1 LTLKSYPYTIE
12 LEDAYTA
19 IVSSNIIVIL
29 NREGT
34 RMEIKPNSYASV
46 AIQNTTVENAIKLKR
61 MSFARRHRGLLL
73 ALLSLLM
80 LLFSLV
86 MAFHAYIAWTLARP
100 HVDPLHSNP
109 ALAFGAAY
117 EDIQFPSKNESSLL
131 NGWYIPAADSS
142 SKITVV
148 FSHGYGGNR
157 EEIWVSIYDL
167 AKAARNQGYNVLMFD
182 YGFVQD
188 ELGVTGGIRESQE
201 LLGAI
206 AYAKDRG
213 AEKVFVWGFS
223 MGAGTAL
230 QAALQTKDI
239 DGMILDSTFILE
251 PATLYHNMKQVANLP
266 KLSQPLVHFFF
277 PLLNGVSLNQIPYEK
292 VKETQY
298 SIPIFFIHGKKDM
311 KAPYEMAE
319 EIFKN
324 QKADSG
330 SQLWISAKDDHELIY
345 RGQKR
350 SYLQMTTGF
359 LRTLA
364 SAPAKNVSNAG
375 GR

>member
-1 LTLKSYPYTIE
+1 MDS
-12 LEDAYTA
+12 
-19 IVSSNIIVIL
+19 
-29 NREGT
+29 
-34 RMEIKPNSYASV
+34 NSYTPV
-46 AIQNTTVENAIKLKR
+46 TLQNPTVETAVKR
-61 MSFARRHRGLLL
+61 ISLARRYRAWLLALFSLLL
-73 ALLSLLM
+73 ALS
-80 LLFSLV
+80 SLV
-86 MAFHAYIAWTLARP
+86 LGFHAYIAWTLARP
-100 HVDPLHSNP
+100 HIDPLTSNP

-117 EDIQFPSKNESSLL
+117 EDIQFPSRDEASRLD
-131 NGWYIPAADSS
+131 GWYIPAAAAGGAAA
-142 SKITVV
+142 SKITVI

-157 EEIWVSIYDL
+157 EEIWVPIYDL
-167 AKAARNQGYNVLMFD
+167 AKAAKNQGYNVLMFD
-182 YGFVQD
+182 YGFVQS
-188 ELGVTGGIRESQE
+188 ELGVTGGLRESQE

-206 AYAKDRG
+206 DYAKERG
-213 AEKVFVWGFS
+213 AEKIFIWGFS

-230 QAALQTKDI
+230 QAALQTREI

-277 PLLNGVSLNQIPYEK
+277 PLINGVSLNQIPYDK

-298 SIPIFFIHGKKDM
+298 SMPIFFIHGKKDL
-311 KAPYEMAE
+311 KAPYEIAE
-319 EIFKN
+319 EIFHN

-330 SQLWISAKDDHELIY
+330 SQLWLSDKDYHELIY

-364 SAPAKNVSNAG
+364 TSPAKNISNSG